1 MPPAARASD
10 REGCLC
16 RGARREDQARV
27 PRVVPRARRG
37 RGRAAGRRGA
47 APRAR
52 EGSREEKIELAYLIV
67 GPEGDFT
74 PRELE
79 ALVEAG
85 AVPVGLG
92 GNRLRVETAAEALLA
107 VAGAMLG

>member
-1 MPPAARASD
+1 MLL
-10 REGCLC
+10 RE
-16 RGARREDQARV
+16 RG
-27 PRVVPRARRG
+27 
-37 RGRAAGRRGA
+37 
-47 APRAR
+47 
-52 EGSREEKIELAYLIV
+52 EKDKEKKVELVFLIV

-79 ALVEAG
+79 VLLGAG
-85 AVPVGLG
+85 ARPVGLG